1 MKKLLYI
8 FLFVPLALFGQDEY
22 SLSFDGEDDYVEISN
37 SLDFDLG
44 DFTIIFKFK
53 TPSITPNSLQGLV
66 SKSCSGCEATLG
78 DWFISYNHTDSGRVM
93 LFTEKGG
100 LDGFVRTGILALDTW
115 YNIGVRRIESTGELF
130 ITSNIIGAITDTTVN
145 ESGAPTGIINN
156 TESFV
161 FGNMMTTASPYE
173 FEGFIDD
180 VSLWNF
186 NMSYQTMKDYM
197 SCSPSGFEQ
206 GLVGYWNFNE
216 GQGNK
221 LNDISGNENHGVING
236 ATYTEDV
243 SETCSILDQLNQ
255 SFDAWNLSIDLAAG
269 WNMFG
274 YGCPAPID
282 LVQALSEHTDNI
294 IILKDNNG
302 KAYMPEFGF
311 NGIGDLTPGL
321 GYQIKVTEAIEGFS
335 LCDWYVNDIPEDN
348 IVSLQEENASLQAF
362 VDSVNTSGCI
372 DSLACN
378 YQVSSL
384 YDDGSCEYSEQGF
397 DCDGNLTA
405 EIGDEFQGGLLFY
418 IDETGQ
424 HGLVVGDEFNGS
436 YYYGC
441 DNLFIDGAMGY
452 ELGSGN
458 QNTIDIVLECLES
471 LIAASIC
478 YELELS
484 SYNDW
489 YLPSIDE
496 LFMIW
501 NNVGQGSSIGNI
513 GNFTD
518 YNYWS
523 STQVNTADAKSINFG
538 FGTSSHGTNKG
549 STNKV
554 VPIRSF

>member
-8 FLFVPLALFGQDEY
+8 LLFVPLALFGQDEY

-100 LDGFVRTGILALDTW
+100 LDGFARTGILALDTW

-255 SFDAWNLSIDLAAG
+255 SFDAWNLSIDLSAG

-282 LVQALSEHTDNI
+282 LVQAMSEHTDNI

-311 NGIGDLTPGL
+311 NGIGDLTPGH

-348 IVSLQEENASLQAF
+348 
-362 VDSVNTSGCI
+362 
-372 DSLACN
+372 
-378 YQVSSL
+378 
-384 YDDGSCEYSEQGF
+384 
-397 DCDGNLTA
+397 
-405 EIGDEFQGGLLFY
+405 
-418 IDETGQ
+418 
-424 HGLVVGDEFNGS
+424 
-436 YYYGC
+436 
-441 DNLFIDGAMGY
+441 
-452 ELGSGN
+452 
-458 QNTIDIVLECLES
+458 
-471 LIAASIC
+471 
-478 YELELS
+478 
-484 SYNDW
+484 
-489 YLPSIDE
+489 
-496 LFMIW
+496 
-501 NNVGQGSSIGNI
+501 
-513 GNFTD
+513 
-518 YNYWS
+518 
-523 STQVNTADAKSINFG
+523 
-538 FGTSSHGTNKG
+538 
-549 STNKV
+549 
-554 VPIRSF
+554 

>member
-8 FLFVPLALFGQDEY
+8 ILFVPLALFGQDNY
-22 SLSFDGEDDYVEISN
+22 SLSFDGVDDYVEISN

-100 LDGFVRTGILALDTW
+100 LDGFARTGTLALDTW

-130 ITSNIIGAITDTTVN
+130 ITSNIIGASTDTTVN

-216 GQGNK
+216 GQGNT

-243 SETCSILDQLNQ
+243 SETCSIIDQLNQ
-255 SFDAWNLSIDLAAG
+255 SFDAWNVSIDLSAG

-274 YGCPAPID
+274 YGCPSSID
-282 LVQALSEHTDNI
+282 VAEGLSNHTESI
-294 IILKDNNG
+294 VIVKDNVG
-302 KAYMPEFGF
+302 SVYMPEFGF
-311 NGIGDLTPGL
+311 NGIGDFTPGF

-335 LCDWYVNDIPEDN
+335 LCEWYVNDIPEDN
-348 IVSLQEENASLQAF
+348 IVSLQEEVENLQ
-362 VDSVNTSGCI
+362 
-372 DSLACN
+372 
-378 YQVSSL
+378 
-384 YDDGSCEYSEQGF
+384 SEL
-397 DCDGNLTA
+397 DCYENP
-405 EIGDEFQGGLLFY
+405 EIGDYCFGGIVFY
-418 IDETGQ
+418 IDSTGQ
-424 HGLVVGDEFNGS
+424 HGLVAAMEDIEGTYEWGCYGEFV
-436 YYYGC
+436 
-441 DNLFIDGAMGY
+441 DGADGQAIGTGY
-452 ELGSGN
+452 
-458 QNTIDIVLECLES
+458 QNTMDIVNQGCGTWS
-471 LIAASIC
+471 YGGITAAQAALDAEINGYS
-478 YELELS
+478 
-484 SYNDW
+484 DW
-489 YLPSIDE
+489 YLPSRYE
-496 LFMIW
+496 LYEMYNTIG
-501 NNVGQGSSIGNI
+501 NGGSEGNI
-513 GNFTD
+513 GGFN
-518 YNYWS
+518 NSNPWYWS
-523 STQVNTADAKSINFG
+523 SSEYVYDLAWGVVFSFGYADYGGKS
-538 FGTSSHGTNKG
+538 
-549 STNKV
+549 STGRV
-554 VPIRSF
+554 RVIRAF